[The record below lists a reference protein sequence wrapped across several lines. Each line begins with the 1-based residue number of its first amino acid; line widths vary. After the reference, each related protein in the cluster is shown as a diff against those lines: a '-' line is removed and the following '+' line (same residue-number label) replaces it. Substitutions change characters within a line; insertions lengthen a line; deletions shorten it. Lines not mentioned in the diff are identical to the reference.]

1 MGNRVFESTPRRKIL
16 VAIIDHDPELEACRN
31 YFLEAYRKRG
41 GRGIGDTSASEMIH
55 AVGRFLNERER
66 GIKRP
71 LFYGPIQVK
80 PAVKAPMIHAAGEYT
95 MAETAAYLNLVPS
108 AVRRHL
114 LAGRFPGAYRG
125 RSRGKGYW
133 IPGSEILAFD
143 DEEQRC
149 Q

>member
-1 MGNRVFESTPRRKIL
+1 MGNRVFESTPRRKIF
-16 VAIIDHDPELEACRN
+16 VATVDHDPELEAVRR
-31 YFLEAYRKRG
+31 YFLAAFRNRG
-41 GRGIGDTSASEMIH
+41 GRGIGDTAASEMIH
-55 AVGRFLNERER
+55 AVGRFLNEMER

-80 PAVKAPMIHAAGEYT
+80 PAAKAPLIHKDGEYT

-143 DEEQRC
+143 NEEQR
-149 Q
+149 